1 MIKETLRSLCCSN
14 GWCYG
19 IFWGFDQR
27 NSLLLTLKDDYYE
40 EQMGALIDS
49 MLLQRHVL
57 GGGVI
62 GQAAFTK
69 SHHWMYSDAYQE
81 RQNSLGSFESLEVL
95 QDDSEFYCQFSI
107 GIKTIALISVEPWG
121 VVQLGSTQKIP
132 ETKDF
137 VDQVKE
143 LFREMDRCQETKFS
157 ENEPPSES
165 QFCDP
170 SMQFSSLLSCGV
182 PQSANRNLKRGAEDE
197 GFIEENRSFVLPSQ
211 SFHSDQSRNS
221 LFTASGLIENQIQIS
236 RKPTSELEQLLLESG
251 NFFDFSA
258 TQALS
263 SHSDCSVL
271 TSSWPHSTSA
281 LNENVSLPRPRSY
294 ESCRNSS
301 SNAPVNPVFTSLQ
314 VQQFSNDTQSFSS
327 LVDPTD
333 CKAKRPSMGL
343 LTLEELIQEN
353 NFAETISKPG
363 LMDDLSQWFSPQPGS
378 SGNPFTTL
386 LSNDLS
392 HVTGLVPASSLSRNS
407 SAIQISDNLPANSI
421 QSSLTDAF
429 TSNHEVKASNMFGIE
444 KPFNSLGVES
454 GCKKPLG
461 WNETLIPV
469 VNSNDLSFCTDVSSC
484 ISEKYVGS
492 NIRSSNSLFSKL
504 GLDQLLD
511 GISSSSSFSFVKS
524 RFEGQSAKRRKIDN
538 SSWCHDDVKTQVI
551 PSFDGKM
558 KLMDPVYGP
567 AISNIELNSEASKK
581 IAGACISDGRTSSA
595 GNSISSKGQD
605 EPSKTGKKK
614 AKPGTRP
621 RPKDRQMIQ
630 DRLSELRELI
640 PNGEK
645 MSIDRLLERTIRHL
659 NFMQSLTKHAES
671 LKQIDKLKSREARK
685 NHASNDGGGATWAC
699 EVEDQTICPLMVE
712 DLRTPGQMLIEILC
726 EEQGFFL
733 EIVDVIRGFGLTIL
747 KGVMEVRETNIWA
760 NFVVEGEKGTRP
772 VTRHEI
778 FSSLIQLLQ
787 MTGQDAT
794 NASDSIGNAIGSAT
808 PLFNNCQQAVSF
820 PVNLADTLQCANL

>member
-1 MIKETLRSLCCSN
+1 
-14 GWCYG
+14 
-19 IFWGFDQR
+19 
-27 NSLLLTLKDDYYE
+27 
-40 EQMGALIDS
+40 MGALIDS
-49 MLLQRHVL
+49 MRLQVHVL

-69 SHHWMYSDAYQE
+69 KHHWMYSDAYQE

-107 GIKTIALISVEPWG
+107 GIK
-121 VVQLGSTQKIP
+121 IP

-143 LFREMDRCQETKFS
+143 LFREMDKHQETKFS

-165 QFCDP
+165 QCCDP
-170 SMQFSSLLSCGV
+170 SMQFNSLLSCGV
-182 PQSANRNLKRGAEDE
+182 SQSVNQNMKRGVEDE
-197 GFIEENRSFVLPSQ
+197 GFMEANRSLVLPSQ
-211 SFHSDQSRNS
+211 SFHSDCQSTNS
-221 LFTASGLIENQIQIS
+221 LFTASGLIENPIQVS
-236 RKPTSELEQLLLESG
+236 SKPTSQLDQLLLESG
-251 NFFDFSA
+251 NFFNFSA

-271 TSSWPHSTSA
+271 TSSWPNSTSA
-281 LNENVSLPRPRSY
+281 LNENVSLPKPKTY
-294 ESCRNSS
+294 LSCRNSS
-301 SNAPVNPVFTSLQ
+301 SNAPVNPAYASLQ
-314 VQQFSNDTQSFSS
+314 APQFCNDTQSFSS
-327 LVDPTD
+327 LLDPIE
-333 CKAKRPSMGL
+333 CKDKRPSSGL
-343 LTLEELIQEN
+343 LTLEELVQEN
-353 NFAETISKPG
+353 YFAETMSKSG

-378 SGNPFTTL
+378 SGTPLTTL
-386 LSNDLS
+386 LSSDLS
-392 HVTGLVPASSLSRNS
+392 HVAGLVPASCLSGNN
-407 SAIQISDNLPANSI
+407 SAIHMSDNLPANSI
-421 QSSLTDAF
+421 QSSVTDAF
-429 TSNHEVKASNMFGIE
+429 TSNHEIKASNMFGID

-461 WNETLIPV
+461 WND
-469 VNSNDLSFCTDVSSC
+469 NLSFCTDVSSC

-511 GISSSSSFSFVKS
+511 GISSSSSSSFAKS
-524 RFEGQSAKRRKIDN
+524 RLDGQSAKRRKIDN
-538 SSWCHDDVKTQVI
+538 YSWIHDDVKSQGI
-551 PSFDGKM
+551 PSLDGQM

-567 AISNIELNSEASKK
+567 ATSDTELNTEASKK
-581 IAGACISDGRTSSA
+581 IPGACINDNRTTSA
-595 GNSISSKGQD
+595 GNTISSKGQD

-630 DRLSELRELI
+630 DRLAELRELI

-671 LKQIDKLKSREARK
+671 LKQIDKLKSGEARK
-685 NHASNDGGGATWAC
+685 KHANDDGGGATWAC
-699 EVEDQTICPLMVE
+699 EVEDQTMFCPLMVE

-760 NFVVEGEKGTRP
+760 NFIVESDKGTRP

-794 NASDSIGNAIGSAT
+794 NASGDIANTIGTAV

>member
-1 MIKETLRSLCCSN
+1 
-14 GWCYG
+14 
-19 IFWGFDQR
+19 
-27 NSLLLTLKDDYYE
+27 
-40 EQMGALIDS
+40 MGALIDS
-49 MLLQRHVL
+49 MLLQVHVF

-69 SHHWMYSDAYQE
+69 KHHWMYSDAYQE

-95 QDDSEFYCQFSI
+95 QDDSEFYCQFSV

-137 VDQVKE
+137 IDQVKE
-143 LFREMDRCQETKFS
+143 LFREMDTRQEIKFC
-157 ENEPPSES
+157 ENGTASES
-165 QFCDP
+165 QCCDP
-170 SMQFSSLLSCGV
+170 SMQFNSLLSCSV
-182 PQSANRNLKRGAEDE
+182 SQSVNENMKRGVEDE
-197 GFIEENRSFVLPSQ
+197 GFMEANRSLVLPSQ
-211 SFHSDQSRNS
+211 SFHSDCQSRNS
-221 LFTASGLIENQIQIS
+221 LFTASGLIENSIQVS
-236 RKPTSELEQLLLESG
+236 SKATSQLDQLLSESG

-263 SHSDCSVL
+263 NHSDSSVL
-271 TSSWPHSTSA
+271 TSSWLDSTSA
-281 LNENVSLPRPRSY
+281 LNENVSLPKPRTY
-294 ESCRNSS
+294 ISCKNSS
-301 SNAPVNPVFTSLQ
+301 SNAPVNPAFASLQ
-314 VQQFSNDTQSFSS
+314 APQFSNDTQSFSS
-327 LVDPTD
+327 LLDPIE
-333 CKAKRPSMGL
+333 CKAKRPSSGL
-343 LTLEELIQEN
+343 LTLEELIREN
-353 NFAETISKPG
+353 YFAETMSKSG
-363 LMDDLSQWFSPQPGS
+363 LMADLSQWFSPQPGS
-378 SGNPFTTL
+378 SGTPLTTL
-386 LSNDLS
+386 LCCDLS
-392 HVTGLVPASSLSRNS
+392 HVTGLVPASGLSGNN
-407 SAIQISDNLPANSI
+407 SAIHISDNLPANSI
-421 QSSLTDAF
+421 QSSVTDAF
-429 TSNHEVKASNMFGIE
+429 ISNHEVKASNMFGID

-461 WNETLIPV
+461 WNEPLIPV
-469 VNSNDLSFCTDVSSC
+469 VNGNDLSFCTDVSSC

-511 GISSSSSFSFVKS
+511 GISSGSSSSFAKS
-524 RFEGQSAKRRKIDN
+524 RFDGQYSKRRKIDN
-538 SSWCHDDVKTQVI
+538 YSWSHDDVKTQGI

-567 AISNIELNSEASKK
+567 STSNTELNTEASKK
-581 IAGACISDGRTSSA
+581 IPGACISDNRTTSA
-595 GNSISSKGQD
+595 GNTISSKGQD

-630 DRLSELRELI
+630 DRLAELRELI

-671 LKQIDKLKSREARK
+671 LKQIDKLKSGEAPK
-685 NHASNDGGGATWAC
+685 KHASDDGGGATWA
-699 EVEDQTICPLMVE
+699 VEDQTMFCPLMVE

-733 EIVDVIRGFGLTIL
+733 EIIDVIRGFGLTIL
-747 KGVMEVRETNIWA
+747 KGVMEVRETNIWG
-760 NFVVEGEKGTRP
+760 NFIVESDKGTRP

-794 NASDSIGNAIGSAT
+794 HASDGIANTIGTAV
-808 PLFNNCQQAVSF
+808 PLFNNCQQAVPF

>member
-1 MIKETLRSLCCSN
+1 
-14 GWCYG
+14 
-19 IFWGFDQR
+19 
-27 NSLLLTLKDDYYE
+27 
-40 EQMGALIDS
+40 
-49 MLLQRHVL
+49 
-57 GGGVI
+57 
-62 GQAAFTK
+62 
-69 SHHWMYSDAYQE
+69 MYSDAYQE
-81 RQNSLGSFESLEVL
+81 RQNSLGTFESLEVL
-95 QDDSEFYCQFSI
+95 QDDSEFYCQFSV

-143 LFREMDRCQETKFS
+143 LFREMDKHQETKFS

-165 QFCDP
+165 QCCDP
-170 SMQFSSLLSCGV
+170 SMQFNSLLSCGV
-182 PQSANRNLKRGAEDE
+182 SQSVNQSMKCGVEDE
-197 GFIEENRSFVLPSQ
+197 GFMEANHSLVLPSQ
-211 SFHSDQSRNS
+211 SFHSDCQSRNS
-221 LFTASGLIENQIQIS
+221 LFTASGLIENPTQVGS
-236 RKPTSELEQLLLESG
+236 KPTSQLDQLLLESG

-263 SHSDCSVL
+263 NHSDCSVL
-271 TSSWPHSTSA
+271 TSCWPDSTSA
-281 LNENVSLPRPRSY
+281 LNENVSLPKPRTY
-294 ESCRNSS
+294 VSCRNSS
-301 SNAPVNPVFTSLQ
+301 SNAPVNPAFASLQ
-314 VQQFSNDTQSFSS
+314 APQFCNDTQSFSS
-327 LVDPTD
+327 LLDPFE
-333 CKAKRPSMGL
+333 CKNKRPSSGL

-353 NFAETISKPG
+353 YFAETMSKSG
-363 LMDDLSQWFSPQPGS
+363 LMDDLSQSQWFSSQPGS
-378 SGNPFTTL
+378 SGTPLTTL
-386 LSNDLS
+386 LCSDLS
-392 HVTGLVPASSLSRNS
+392 HVTGLIPASGLSGNN
-407 SAIQISDNLPANSI
+407 SAIHISDNLPANSI
-421 QSSLTDAF
+421 QSSVTDAF
-429 TSNHEVKASNMFGIE
+429 TSNHEVKASNMFGID

-454 GCKKPLG
+454 GCKKSVG
-461 WNETLIPV
+461 W
-469 VNSNDLSFCTDVSSC
+469 SGNDLSFCTDVSSC

-511 GISSSSSFSFVKS
+511 GISSSSSSSFTKS
-524 RFEGQSAKRRKIDN
+524 RFDGQSAKRRKIDN
-538 SSWCHDDVKTQVI
+538 YSWSHDDVKTQCI
-551 PSFDGKM
+551 PSFDGQM
-558 KLMDPVYGP
+558 KLIDPVYGP
-567 AISNIELNSEASKK
+567 ATSDTELNTEASKK
-581 IAGACISDGRTSSA
+581 IPGACISDNRTTSA
-595 GNSISSKGQD
+595 GNTISSKGQD

-630 DRLSELRELI
+630 DRLAELRELI

-671 LKQIDKLKSREARK
+671 LKQVDKLKSGEARK
-685 NHASNDGGGATWAC
+685 KHASDDGGGATWA
-699 EVEDQTICPLMVE
+699 VEDQTMLCPLMVE

-733 EIVDVIRGFGLTIL
+733 EIIDVIRGFGLTIL
-747 KGVMEVRETNIWA
+747 KGVMEVRETNVWA
-760 NFVVEGEKGTRP
+760 NFIVESDKGTRP

-794 NASDSIGNAIGSAT
+794 NASDGIANTIGTAM